1 MADESKEYDSDYE
14 SGATEGTETTGTLVD
29 SERDYPIETR
39 CCITGDEVKHSFC
52 RYPDAV
58 QGTMMV
64 LSHEMMLH
72 YSRKGQSLSVEFNR
86 VLGLRRKQ
94 EKRRK

>member
-1 MADESKEYDSDYE
+1 MADQEKDFYSDYE
-14 SGATEGTETTGTLVD
+14 SGPTDETETTGTLVD

-52 RYPDAV
+52 RYPDPV

-64 LSHEMMLH
+64 MSHETMLR
-72 YSRKGQSLSVEFNR
+72 YSRKGHSLSEEFER
-86 VLGLRRKQ
+86 VLDLRRKQ